1 MTIDSRI
8 PAGVPTGGQFAST
21 QKTEA
26 SSDVLNGASQW
37 TPFGRWTVVVED
49 QDEVEFRPQTTPG
62 RVGYLAYSGA
72 GFTDTTWLEATT
84 DENGNPAVAFRS
96 TYYGE
101 EGADEIMPLTD
112 EEKAGAYSLNVTSR
126 IIDGLCIDLQTE
138 VDGTAFTPFFT
149 PNRCGFVIDHESGVR
164 QVASIVPSTGS
175 DDGVVTAF
183 SYFTDEPYNDDL
195 GDAFSHVAFFD
206 GEDVEAPDARVQ
218 VSDLE
223 EDADVDCDLSW

>member
-8 PAGVPTGGQFAST
+8 PAGIPTGGQFAAT
-21 QKTEA
+21 QKSEA
-26 SSDVLNGASQW
+26 SSDVLNTPATW

-49 QDEVEFRPQTTPG
+49 RDEVEFRPQTTPG
-62 RVGYLAYSGA
+62 RVGYSVYSGA
-72 GFTDTTWLEATT
+72 GFTDTIWLEATA
-84 DENGNPAVAFRS
+84 DEDGNPAVAFRS

-101 EGADEIMPLTD
+101 EGVDEIMPLTD
-112 EEKAGAYSLNVTSR
+112 EEKPGAYSLDVNSP

-149 PNRCGFVIDHESGVR
+149 PTRCGFVIDHENEVR

-175 DDGVVTAF
+175 DDGVVTGF

-195 GDAFSHVAFFD
+195 GDACCHAAFFD
-206 GEDVEAPDARVQ
+206 AEDVEEPDAHVQ
-218 VSDLE
+218 EPESEMDVS
-223 EDADVDCDLSW
+223 W